1 MTLYAPL
8 CRINKGQKSMPLLG
22 LKIWNMLNSS
32 IKTAP
37 TTAFFSSKFAKKTNS
52 RRITILLILLILLII
67 YYFPLLYIFALK
79 GDPNGN
85 KNCFGSFLAHPDIFD
100 QEVFFCLFFSF

>member
-37 TTAFFSSKFAKKTNS
+37 TTASFPQSLKK
-52 RRITILLILLILLII
+52 RQILGELQ
-67 YYFPLLYIFALK
+67 YY
-79 GDPNGN
+79 
-85 KNCFGSFLAHPDIFD
+85 
-100 QEVFFCLFFSF
+100 